1 MIIIPKKVAIK
12 AEKVAE
18 ADDSVKKQRPKS
30 SKPTVKD
37 EKPVQKNIDD
47 SKLIPEISIVTTGHV
62 DHGKTTLTQALTGK
76 WTDTHS
82 EEMKRGITIKLGYAD
97 ISFYKCT
104 KCGLSGTTQK
114 CSKCFSD
121 CEILRTISLV
131 DAPGH
136 ETLMATVLSGVSIVD
151 GALLVIAANEECP
164 QPQTAEHLSVLD
176 ISGIRK
182 IVVVQ
187 NKIDLVTPEKA
198 MENYQK
204 IKNFLKGSVAENAP
218 IVPVSAQQ
226 RVNIDLLIDTINQT
240 IPTPQR
246 DPSKDPKMLVA
257 RSFDINKPGTEISK
271 LSGGILGGSL
281 VQGEFKDGDEIE
293 IRPGIDI
300 KGKYEPIKTKI
311 IALHKGGKILEKA
324 GPGGLL
330 GIQTE
335 LDPSLTKADRLS
347 GNVVGHVGKLPPVL
361 DQIVLKTSILKRI
374 VGTKEELNITPIIPG
389 ESLMLTVGTSR
400 TVGVVYSVKN
410 KIDLDLKLPVCADKG
425 DRVAISRQ
433 INGRWR
439 LIGWGEIV

>member
-1 MIIIPKKVAIK
+1 
-12 AEKVAE
+12 
-18 ADDSVKKQRPKS
+18 
-30 SKPTVKD
+30 
-37 EKPVQKNIDD
+37 
-47 SKLIPEISIVTTGHV
+47 
-62 DHGKTTLTQALTGK
+62 
-76 WTDTHS
+76 
-82 EEMKRGITIKLGYAD
+82 
-97 ISFYKCT
+97 
-104 KCGLSGTTQK
+104 
-114 CSKCFSD
+114 
-121 CEILRTISLV
+121 
-131 DAPGH
+131 
-136 ETLMATVLSGVSIVD
+136 MATVLSGVSIVD

-187 NKIDLVTPEKA
+187 NKIDLVTQEKA
-198 MENYQK
+198 MENYQQ

-226 RVNIDLLIDTINQT
+226 KVNIDLLIDTINQV

-246 DPSKDPKMLVA
+246 DPTKDPKMLVA
-257 RSFDINKPGTEISK
+257 RSFDINKPGTDIPK

-281 VQGEFKDGDEIE
+281 VQGELKTGDEIE
-293 IRPGIDI
+293 IRPGIDV

-311 IALHKGGKILEKA
+311 IALNKGGKLLEKA

-335 LDPSLTKADRLS
+335 LDPFLTKADMLS
-347 GNVVGHVGKLPPVL
+347 GNVIGHVGKLPPVL
-361 DQIVLKTSILKRI
+361 DNMVLKTNILKRI
-374 VGTKEELNITPIIPG
+374 VGSKDELNISPIIPE

-410 KIDLDLKLPVCADKG
+410 KTDVDLKLPVCADKG